1 MKYKRFCSAYVITVG
16 LMMFLMWSFFL
27 ITGKVPE
34 LETNQAEI
42 ILHLTAEFST
52 ALILILA
59 GIFQLKNSRIAQ
71 FIYPLSIGM
80 LLYTLIVSPGYYIQ
94 SKNYGFAAMFAGL
107 IVLSVLALLLYTRRT
122 NES

>member
-1 MKYKRFCSAYVITVG
+1 VITVG

-27 ITGKVPE
+27 ITGMVPE
-34 LETNQAEI
+34 LETKPAEI

-59 GIFQLKNSRIAQ
+59 GIFLLKNSRLAQ
-71 FIYPLSIGM
+71 FLYPLSIGM

-94 SKNYGFAAMFAGL
+94 SKDYGFAVMFAIL
-107 IVLSVLALLLYTRRT
+107 ILLSLIALLLYTRRN

>member
-1 MKYKRFCSAYVITVG
+1 MKYKRFCSIYVITVG

-27 ITGKVPE
+27 ITGMVPE
-34 LETNQAEI
+34 LETKPAEI

-59 GIFQLKNSRIAQ
+59 GIFLLKNSRLAQ
-71 FIYPLSIGM
+71 FLYPLSIGM

-94 SKNYGFAAMFAGL
+94 SKDYGFAAMFAGL
-107 IVLSVLALLLYTRRT
+107 ILLSVLALLLYTRRT
-122 NES
+122 DES